1 MAPYTSRSSNQ
12 GFNSIVSRLQPSIA
26 FIVIIFGALI
36 AFEIFN
42 FSTTEHALSDLLGNL
57 SFAGLPWSTVLAL
70 AFCGIDFAGVARL
83 FTPEQGMDEPKEVWY
98 LFGAWLLAATMNA
111 ILTWWGVSMAIA
123 GHSIQSSQIVDTQ
136 TIINVVPVFVAVMV
150 WTIRILIIGTLSL
163 AMDRLMHPGIE
174 QRIPLQNAVRM
185 PAAAASA
192 HPARTSAIPQPLNV
206 PSSLKNT
213 GIQPRP
219 SMGRAA
225 AAQQRGASRGMEQSS
240 ENEYENVQSGHA
252 VRGEPTYHTLSMSAH
267 QPANRTSTN
276 GSDHANSG
284 SNHEGAAGSNR
295 FRRS

>member
-12 GFNSIVSRLQPSIA
+12 GFSSIVSRLQPSIA
-26 FIVIIFGALI
+26 FIVMIFGALI

-70 AFCGIDFAGVARL
+70 AFCGIDFAGIARL

-111 ILTWWGVSMAIA
+111 ILTWWGVSMAIDS
-123 GHSIQSSQIVDTQ
+123 HSIQSSHIVDTQ

-174 QRIPLQNAVRM
+174 QRIPLQNAVRT
-185 PAAAASA
+185 PTASA
-192 HPARTSAIPQPLNV
+192 SAYPARTSSAIPQPLNI

-213 GIQPRP
+213 GVQPRP
-219 SMGRAA
+219 SMGMAA

-240 ENEYENVQSGHA
+240 ENEYENVQSGHTTRA
-252 VRGEPTYHTLSMSAH
+252 EPTYHTLSMSAR
-267 QPANRTSTN
+267 QAANHTSTN
-276 GSDHANSG
+276 SSEHTNSG
-284 SNHEGAAGSNR
+284 SNHEGSAGSR